1 MLIWMCALHCEAKPL
16 IDFYRLKKS
25 TRKGHYDLYHNKD
38 IRCIVSGIG
47 AMMMAAATE
56 WAAGYG
62 RQQDQP
68 CWINLG
74 IAGHRN
80 MAIGSTVLASKISSN
95 KGTVIYP
102 PQAVM
107 GHHFPLSA
115 VTSVESEM
123 PEYPDSAVCDM
134 EAYAFMQT
142 ASRYSPL
149 TNCHCIKVISD
160 NSNSPAHRNKAD
172 ISNLI
177 AANIKPISH
186 FACQAHQA
194 SEQHE

>member
-1 MLIWMCALHCEAKPL
+1 MIIWMCALHCEAKPL

-25 TRKGHYDLYHNKD
+25 PLKGQYDLYHNKD

-47 AMMMAAATE
+47 ALKMAAATV
-56 WAAGYG
+56 WAAEHGQ
-62 RQQDQP
+62 QQDKP

-80 MAIGSTVLASKISSN
+80 MAIGSAVLASRISSH
-95 KGTVIYP
+95 KGSVIYRP
-102 PQAVM
+102 HAVI
-107 GHHFPLSA
+107 GHDFPLSA
-115 VTSVESEM
+115 VISVESEQ
-123 PEYPDSAVCDM
+123 PDYPDSAVCDM

-142 ASRYSPL
+142 ANRYSPL

-160 NSNSPAHRNKAD
+160 NSNSPAHRNKAN

-177 AANIKPISH
+177 AANIKSISH
-186 FACQAHQA
+186 FACQAHQV
-194 SEQHE
+194 SELSE